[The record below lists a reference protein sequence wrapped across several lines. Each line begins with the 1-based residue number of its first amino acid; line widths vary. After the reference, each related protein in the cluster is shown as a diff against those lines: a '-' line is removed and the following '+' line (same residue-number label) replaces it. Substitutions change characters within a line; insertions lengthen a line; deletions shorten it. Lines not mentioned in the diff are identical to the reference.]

1 MTADPEASTAR
12 QPGLAAAAS
21 RGAAVTLGGQ
31 GLRVLVQLVGI
42 VVLARLLD
50 PEDYGLVAIVALIVG
65 FGELFRD
72 FGLSSA
78 AVQAKTLSDGQRD
91 NLFWLNTGIGAVLA
105 GLVCAVSPLIAL
117 AFDDDR
123 LTLVAVVMSATFL
136 LNGVSTQYRAMHTR
150 HLRFGKLALSE
161 IGGQVAGVTVGIV
174 LAVLGAGY
182 WALVAQQLTQGLV
195 AQVFLVATN
204 RWLPGWVDRRASV
217 RPFLG
222 YGLPLLGS
230 HLLNY
235 LGRNMDTLVLGARFG
250 VASVGIYNRAF
261 QLVMMPLL
269 QVQAPSTRVALPVLS
284 RLQDDKKR
292 FAEFISFGQ
301 VALLTL
307 IGGLFAALF
316 AQAPSVVRVMLGS
329 QWTEA
334 VPIFRVLLVA
344 GFFQAATY
352 ATSWVFLAKGLTRS
366 QFVYALVTRPVVAV
380 LIVVGSIWGLQGV
393 AAGYAVGA
401 ALVWP
406 VALLWIARIS
416 DAPAGRMFR
425 NGLRTGLVFSAASA
439 LSYLSTVALPAD
451 AHALRLVV
459 GVAAVLAATGLT
471 ALVWPTFRRDLRDIA
486 GMRRYFRRG
495 QRRPADRTAGDAE
508 EPVTAPAAQTAD
520 PAALSATGAAATDPI
535 TTPKAG
541 IDR

>member
-1 MTADPEASTAR
+1 MNAEPRAGEG
-12 QPGLAAAAS
+12 PGLGARAS

-31 GLRVLVQLVGI
+31 GIRVLVQLVGI
-42 VVLARLLD
+42 AVLARLLD
-50 PEDYGLVAIVALIVG
+50 PEDYGLIAIVALIVG

-91 NLFWLNTGIGAVLA
+91 NLFWLNTGMGAVLA
-105 GLVCAVSPLIAL
+105 VLVCAASPLIAM

-161 IGGQVAGVTVGIV
+161 IGGQVAGVVVGIV

-204 RWLPGWVDRRASV
+204 RWLPGWVDRSASV
-217 RPFLG
+217 RPFIG
-222 YGLPLLGS
+222 YGMPLLGS

-235 LGRNMDTLVLGARFG
+235 VGRNMDTLVLGARFG
-250 VASVGIYNRAF
+250 AAPVGLYNRAF

-269 QVQAPSTRVALPVLS
+269 QVQAPATRVALPVLS
-284 RLQDDKKR
+284 RLQDDRKR

-307 IGGLFAALF
+307 IGGLFAVLF
-316 AQAPSVVRVMLGS
+316 AQAESVVFVMLGS

-352 ATSWVFLAKGLTRS
+352 AISWVFLAKGLTRS
-366 QFVYALVTRPVVAV
+366 QFVYALVTRPVLAV
-380 LIVVGSIWGLQGV
+380 IIVVGSAWGLQGV
-393 AAGYAVGA
+393 AVGYAIGV
-401 ALVWP
+401 ALSWP
-406 VALLWIARIS
+406 VALLWIARVS
-416 DAPAGRMFR
+416 DAPAGRMFG
-425 NGLRTGLVFSAASA
+425 NGLRTGLVFSTASA
-439 LSYLSTVALPAD
+439 LSFLSTMALPDD

-459 GVAAVLAATGLT
+459 GVLAVLGSTGLI
-471 ALVWPTFRRDLRDIA
+471 ALVWPTFRRDLRGIA
-486 GMRRYFRRG
+486 GMRRSLRRG
-495 QRRPADRTAGDAE
+495 SGRPATRSPGDAD
-508 EPVTAPAAQTAD
+508 APTGRTAD
-520 PAALSATGAAATDPI
+520 PTTLSLTGAAATDPI

-541 IDR
+541 MDA